1 MRTTLKKAIYKQLE
15 LKTNKKFTKK
25 LKTKIKNQK
34 NINQN

>member
-1 MRTTLKKAIYKQLE
+1 LE